1 MIQGFSGGLLNR
13 ELIYQTDLPSFQRD
27 FASLK
32 TLDHGTGPSIT
43 FTRASNATYFDA
55 DGVLQTAAN
64 DTPRFDHDPADGSSK
79 GLLIEEARTNSIRNS
94 QAGGAVVGAPGTVPT
109 NWGATSSGT
118 HGITSE
124 VVATGTEAGLS
135 YVDIK
140 LSGTPTSSDAFGF
153 VFEDTYQ
160 IVAANAQTWTASI
173 YVKLQGG
180 SLSNITTPQVSV
192 FGLQNGVGFVAA
204 QAAATTLNPTTSSLA
219 TNRNSATF
227 TFTSASVDRVR
238 MSYGVSY
245 TNGNPID
252 LTLRIAAPQLEQ
264 GAFATSYIPTTTA
277 AVPRSADSAVV
288 TPISS
293 FYNQSEGTLFAEA
306 GARGIGL
313 VANPILA
320 LHNTVDNAITTERW
334 ADNRSLATGVN
345 AGGVRQ
351 ESMDSDVDTWPFGQ
365 TVKFSFAYKVNDLAR
380 SLNGGSVAVDTTASL
395 PSAATE
401 MTIGQN
407 LLGGRTNGHIRKIA
421 YWPKRLTNTLLEQLA
436 T

>member
-32 TLDHGTGPSIT
+32 TLDHGTGPAIN

-55 DGVLQTAAN
+55 NGVLQTAAAN
-64 DTPRFDHDPADGSSK
+64 VPRFDHDPATGASR
-79 GLLIEEARTNSIRNS
+79 GLLIEESRQNLLERSAEFDNAYWSKIDATVVANAADSPAATLTADRVHPSTNSAASVIFRN
-94 QAGGAVVGAPGTVPT
+94 
-109 NWGATSSGT
+109 
-118 HGITSE
+118 
-124 VVATGTEAGLS
+124 
-135 YVDIK
+135 
-140 LSGTPTSSDAFGF
+140 
-153 VFEDTYQ
+153 
-160 IVAANAQTWTASI
+160 VAASAS
-173 YVKLQGG
+173 
-180 SLSNITTPQVSV
+180 
-192 FGLQNGVGFVAA
+192 AA
-204 QAAATTLNPTTSSLA
+204 Y
-219 TNRNSATF
+219 
-227 TFTSASVDRVR
+227 SASVFVKAAGKTFGYLQINFNQTTTPIRAFAFTLDLSNGTLGSQQDLISTTTGVTATATSVGSGWYRLSLSFTTTALTDEVGILVGPCDAANDRTVTA
-238 MSYGVSY
+238 SG
-245 TNGNPID
+245 TDGIF
-252 LTLRIAAPQLEQ
+252 AWGAQLEA

-277 AVPRSADSAVV
+277 AATRAADSAVV

-313 VANPILA
+313 VANPILS
-320 LHNTVDNAITTERW
+320 LHNTIDNAITTERW
-334 ADNRSLATGVN
+334 ADLRSLATGVN

-421 YWPKRLTNTLLEQLA
+421 YWPRRLSNTLLQQL
-436 T
+436 TT

>member
-32 TLDHGTGPSIT
+32 TLDHGTGPAIN

-55 DGVLQTAAN
+55 NGVLQTASS
-64 DTPRFDHDPADGSSK
+64 DTPRFDHSGGSSL

-94 QAGGAVVGAPGTVPT
+94 QAGGAVVGTPGTAPN
-109 NWGATSSGT
+109 NWGLAYASDN
-118 HGITSE
+118 ITSAI
-124 VVATGTEAGLS
+124 VGTGTENGLT
-135 YVDIK
+135 YVDVK
-140 LSGTPTSSDAFGF
+140 YSGTPNSSGSLYPGVEASN
-153 VFEDTYQ
+153 Q
-160 IVAANAQTWTASI
+160 VAAASGQVWTFSGYIKLAAGSLSGVTARVLLSERASG
-173 YVKLQGG
+173 GG
-180 SLSNITTPQVSV
+180 SLDGTVATITP
-192 FGLQNGVGFVAA
+192 
-204 QAAATTLNPTTSSLA
+204 
-219 TNRNSATF
+219 
-227 TFTSASVDRVR
+227 TSASLASQRVSVTR
-238 MSYGVSY
+238 TFNNAGTNFAAGFFEVQY
-245 TNGNPID
+245 TNGVQIGGSAD
-252 LTLRIAAPQLEQ
+252 GITLRVAAPQLEQ

-277 AVPRSADSAVV
+277 AATRAADSAVV

-313 VANPILA
+313 VANPILS
-320 LHNTVDNAITTERW
+320 LHNTIDNAITTERW
-334 ADNRSLATGVN
+334 ADLRSLATGVN

-421 YWPKRLTNTLLEQLA
+421 YWPKRLTNTLLEQL
-436 T
+436 TT